1 MNTVPYSDLVSYY
14 VDRPDRRAVDLRE
27 AGVPECVVLG
37 QALYRHAYPPLQEH
51 CHFGV
56 VELAYVESGL
66 QPYNLQD
73 LEFTLFGGEGTII
86 PPDTRHGSSGQP
98 SYPCKKAWVQL
109 RLPDVRRFPV
119 WLGLSSDEA
128 RPILEM
134 LRSPANLY
142 SKWPS
147 DFPQL
152 INRLFA
158 IADRPPSPIRTAM
171 LRTGLQHIL
180 FELLDRN
187 VPETAPAYQIR
198 VRKVIAWLEKQTGEP
213 PTLERLAQEAG
224 LSLSS
229 FKRVFRNVT
238 GTTPHAYILHKRI
251 DRAMSL
257 LAEGRGSVTDI
268 AVECGF
274 PSSQYFATVFKR
286 MTGVTPNDFVRKR
299 GISAPADTDGQ

>member
-14 VDRPDRRAVDLRE
+14 VERPDRRAVDLRE

-66 QPYNLQD
+66 QPYNLRD
-73 LEFTLFGGEGTII
+73 LDFTLFGGEGTII

-98 SYPCKKAWVQL
+98 SYPCKKAWIQL
-109 RLPDVRRFPV
+109 LLPEDRRFV
-119 WLGLSSDEA
+119 SWLGLSSDEA
-128 RPILEM
+128 QPVLEM
-134 LRSPANLY
+134 LRCPANRY

-147 DFPQL
+147 DFPQR

-158 IADRPPSPIRTAM
+158 VADRPPSPIRTAM

-187 VPETAPAYQIR
+187 VPETAPAYQLR
-198 VRKVIAWLEKQTGEP
+198 VRKVIMWLETHASVSP
-213 PTLERLAQEAG
+213 PVERLACEAG

-229 FKRVFRNVT
+229 FKRIFHSVT
-238 GTTPHAYILHKRI
+238 GMTPHAYILHKKI
-251 DRAMSL
+251 DRAMNL
-257 LAEGRGSVTDI
+257 LMEGGKSVTEV
-268 AVECGF
+268 AQECGF
-274 PSSQYFATVFKR
+274 VSSQYFATAFKR
-286 MTGVTPNDFVRKR
+286 MTGVSPNDVLRKR
-299 GISAPADTDGQ
+299 GITVPADTDGQ